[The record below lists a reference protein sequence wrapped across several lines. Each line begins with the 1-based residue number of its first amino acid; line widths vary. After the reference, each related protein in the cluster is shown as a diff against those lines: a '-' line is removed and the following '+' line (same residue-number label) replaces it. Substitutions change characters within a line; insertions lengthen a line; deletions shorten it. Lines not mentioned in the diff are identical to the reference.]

1 MFSLLFNICEVIIGN
16 TLFWSK
22 NKRKFSSCGM
32 SLFFDLIWSCKNGG
46 VCYKHFDNIP
56 NFDDGNSHFIEASG
70 VKSQTDKN
78 GEGSDAAG
86 RPRGSFSVFRPNKFH
101 APVGQ

>member
-32 SLFFDLIWSCKNGG
+32 SLFFDLIWSCKNIENTLKYCLRRSCFSGL
-46 VCYKHFDNIP
+46 FALRRIP
-56 NFDDGNSHFIEASG
+56 SHVILNFSWI
-70 VKSQTDKN
+70 V
-78 GEGSDAAG
+78 
-86 RPRGSFSVFRPNKFH
+86 
-101 APVGQ
+101 